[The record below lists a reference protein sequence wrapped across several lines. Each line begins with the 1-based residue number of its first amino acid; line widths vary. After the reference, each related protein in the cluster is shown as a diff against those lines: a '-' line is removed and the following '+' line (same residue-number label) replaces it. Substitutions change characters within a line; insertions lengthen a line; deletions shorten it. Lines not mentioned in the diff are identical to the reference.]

1 MAGGH
6 FGLQT
11 GPLCSTGLLCRGCG
25 SAGWVLRPRGC
36 HCCPRGGR
44 PAPALIGPSGTAQT
58 PHPAAPSLTPD
69 NTQVPAMSLLVFTW
83 FPTGLTDPC
92 PGSPDPACLD
102 CPDRAR
108 LDCWPRGPGAG
119 FFFLKLQADSNM
131 QPGWGPTSHSWSSK
145 GTMSPR
151 RLWHLQPRPQYLVGL
166 PIRSIKGKN
175 FSYFWILQ
183 KPRNFSRGTWLA
195 LCEVHRALL
204 LHPYLSQTRSA
215 GSSWGPRLQG
225 HLVAWKQ
232 VGSRGAAGAHQVLA
246 AGPARRPCWPH
257 GLGAPRSSERQAP
270 QPRGTQEARPFLSP
284 PRVNKSAVDSLDAL
298 VFPSVLKASRL
309 VQFFILA
316 TSFIKMFSALRGD
329 PA

>member
-58 PHPAAPSLTPD
+58 PHPAAPSLTPY

-119 FFFLKLQADSNM
+119 FFLKLQADSNM

-183 KPRNFSRGTWLA
+183 KPRNFSRGTWIQSRLA

-215 GSSWGPRLQG
+215 GSLWGHVCRAIWSPGNRSAPGEL
-225 HLVAWKQ
+225 LEPTRCWL
-232 VGSRGAAGAHQVLA
+232 RGRPGGL
-246 AGPARRPCWPH
+246 AGPTASVPPGALSARPPS
-257 GLGAPRSSERQAP
+257 P
-270 QPRGTQEARPFLSP
+270 EARKKPAPF
-284 PRVNKSAVDSLDAL
+284 SLL
-298 VFPSVLKASRL
+298 P
-309 VQFFILA
+309 
-316 TSFIKMFSALRGD
+316 G
-329 PA
+329 